1 MHTHSNV
8 TQIKSQIIPLVK
20 SIRNKN
26 DVNQSPINFI
36 EQPLMH
42 DAYIDEDVR
51 KKNFLLSNEIK
62 ECEKLGF
69 KDIHLIGQNSCLG
82 SDHEATVDG
91 VHYNDIGFQRFADH
105 ILENMRGI
113 I

>member
-1 MHTHSNV
+1 MYKRQT
-8 TQIKSQIIPLVK
+8 
-20 SIRNKN
+20 
-26 DVNQSPINFI
+26 
-36 EQPLMH
+36 
-42 DAYIDEDVR
+42 YIDEDVR
-51 KKNFLLSNEIK
+51 KKNLLLSNEIK
-62 ECEKLGF
+62 ECKKLGF
-69 KDIHLIGQNSCLG
+69 KDMHLIEQNGCLG